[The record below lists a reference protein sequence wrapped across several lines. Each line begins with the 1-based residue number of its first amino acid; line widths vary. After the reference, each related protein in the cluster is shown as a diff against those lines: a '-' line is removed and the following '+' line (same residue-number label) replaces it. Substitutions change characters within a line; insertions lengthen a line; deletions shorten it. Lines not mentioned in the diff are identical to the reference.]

1 MALAVAL
8 AATLA
13 LLAAS
18 RTWELRL
25 SSRNERRMRARGGHE
40 APGGRFPLFVALH
53 VAWPLALVAE
63 VALAGARPGALW
75 PLWLVLV
82 ASGEGLRFSSMRAL
96 GDRWSARVYVVPGE
110 PRVRRGP
117 YRFLAHPN
125 YLGVVLELAALPLL
139 FGAWRTALAAGVVN
153 ALLLALRIRT
163 EDRALLASGPA
174 SGRAPFD
181 PGVRSG

>member
-75 PLWLVLV
+75 PLWLIRISSG
-82 ASGEGLRFSSMRAL
+82 ASVWYENPRSESS
-96 GDRWSARVYVVPGE
+96 S
-110 PRVRRGP
+110 
-117 YRFLAHPN
+117 
-125 YLGVVLELAALPLL
+125 
-139 FGAWRTALAAGVVN
+139 
-153 ALLLALRIRT
+153 
-163 EDRALLASGPA
+163 
-174 SGRAPFD
+174 
-181 PGVRSG
+181 